1 MYFSRMVGYMLNSFR
16 FLLKIIPFSLSNV
29 VVKSNNNFKLPGV
42 VPPSTII
49 FILLCPFPC
58 FCTHI
63 EVVLVLM
70 ANSSLSFQSNFSLSV
85 TVAFT
90 AMINCSVIF
99 CDILP
104 SLNKPA
110 IPESI
115 LRNSKAFEIVTKNK
129 INRTVWAE

>member
-1 MYFSRMVGYMLNSFR
+1 
-16 FLLKIIPFSLSNV
+16 
-29 VVKSNNNFKLPGV
+29 
-42 VPPSTII
+42 
-49 FILLCPFPC
+49 
-58 FCTHI
+58 
-63 EVVLVLM
+63 M

-85 TVAFT
+85 TVALT

-99 CDILP
+99 RDILP
-104 SLNKPA
+104 SHNKPA